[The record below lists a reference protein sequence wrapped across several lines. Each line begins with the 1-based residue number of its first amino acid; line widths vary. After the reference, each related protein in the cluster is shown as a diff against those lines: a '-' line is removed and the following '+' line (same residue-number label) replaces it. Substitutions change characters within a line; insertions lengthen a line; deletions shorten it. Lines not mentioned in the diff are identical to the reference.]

1 MQLREKWIVFVISAM
16 TVVNYK
22 MRKITMGSQEKHN
35 NIVECS
41 WADFGCREFRGHMIN
56 YEWGER

>member
-41 WADFGCREFRGHMIN
+41 CADFGCREFMGQMIN
-56 YEWGER
+56 YE